1 MVASTGAYSTIP
13 LFPLFHSS
21 TLPWLVISHIS
32 ATRKPNLRKPSAP
45 SLLLPEDPASL
56 LHLVLPISSSA
67 GYLGY
72 LGVNQLVGSPSFAL
86 FPVRW
91 AFLTPSSTRGPPR
104 RPGLGNGPSSIG
116 GGRRP
121 KISPR
126 GHRPPHP
133 ATQPGPPEHPC
144 KLTPG
149 TPP

>member
-21 TLPWLVISHIS
+21 TLPRLLISHIS

-72 LGVNQLVGSPSFAL
+72 LGVNQLVGSPSFAF
-86 FPVRW
+86 FPFAGRFSRAHPRLVV
-91 AFLTPSSTRGPPR
+91 PPAGLVSAMA
-104 RPGLGNGPSSIG
+104 RPRLEVAADPRS
-116 GGRRP
+116 RP
-121 KISPR
+121 EAT
-126 GHRPPHP
+126 GHHTRPPS
-133 ATQPGPPEHPC
+133 QGPRNAPVS
-144 KLTPG
+144 
-149 TPP
+149 